1 MTEFEGPKDDFSSRY
16 PDIGPIQQGSILEVD
31 QAKKFADLFGR
42 KIAEINENSETDLML
57 LDEVVNSG
65 SSIMQYYINNYALR
79 NSKFIPSDR
88 KVEGAIW
95 EIGSSL
101 LEIINKN
108 PRPKFYPISSFDN
121 LVASPRALSDAMNN
135 IVLNYR
141 NTRTAP
147 AIFNASIRYAKAIL
161 LLLDRIAEYN
171 EGLWVDE
178 YIEARISQITDAY
191 MAAEQ

>member
-1 MTEFEGPKDDFSSRY
+1 MD
-16 PDIGPIQQGSILEVD
+16 
-31 QAKKFADLFGR
+31 
-42 KIAEINENSETDLML
+42 
-57 LDEVVNSG
+57 
-65 SSIMQYYINNYALR
+65 
-79 NSKFIPSDR
+79 
-88 KVEGAIW
+88 
-95 EIGSSL
+95 
-101 LEIINKN
+101 
-108 PRPKFYPISSFDN
+108 
-121 LVASPRALSDAMNN
+121 N